1 MWKASS
7 VELDGH
13 ARGLVNMYFY
23 KHSNNLYYFRI
34 ETKVIMSPSK
44 QLQGLVWLINV
55 TCL

>member
-1 MWKASS
+1 MH
-7 VELDGH
+7 V
-13 ARGLVNMYFY
+13 GLVNMYFY
-23 KHSNNLYYFRI
+23 KHSNNLHYFHI